1 VNVTRRRNSSAA
13 GSARIALRAGTA
25 VLATALA
32 VLALPGGTALA
43 ATKVANA
50 TLGVSSLSAAATEV
64 SYTASFSS
72 PGTLAAGTATITL
85 TAPAGTTLPAPG
97 SACYTVADDASLAS
111 GCGAAA
117 VTGTTAVITMPGNVS
132 VAAGDPVTVTVPA
145 VGNPA
150 TTGSKTLKV
159 ATSADPTQV
168 SLSYTLA
175 AKRTVTHAALHVSST
190 SASASLVSYGV
201 TFASPDRLTPGSVV
215 TVKFPTGT
223 VLPGRGCSV
232 VDWTDDTDG
241 SGGCADYSATGT
253 TATITNMLTNPG
265 DVITL
270 TFAGVTN
277 PAGTGSKT
285 VTLSTTADPK
295 PVNLSYTLAAKRAVS
310 NPFLQLSSYTAGAS
324 GVTWSVGFT
333 APDRLVETGN
343 FTSSSTVIL
352 HAPSGT
358 VFPSGG
364 CGSYTMID
372 AGPAGSQGYP
382 SGCDLVTV
390 TGGGDTAA
398 IVVPWDTNPG
408 NTLFVVVKGV
418 TNPASMTTVRVSTS
432 ADPKAASLP
441 LTGPTAMTAADQ
453 LSSTS
458 AAATKALYA
467 ATFATTGP
475 LTSNTSTM
483 TLTSAGA
490 TFPLCAA
497 TGQYLLI
504 DDTTGADEPICPV
517 ANSSPGPSITLAVD
531 GISTNAG
538 DEITILAYGVGNA
551 TTSGAKTLSVTTAPA
566 AGSASL
572 PFTLTARTG
581 IGPPILSLVSTSAS
595 ASTVAYSATFTV
607 PNGFTVSGF
616 GDDFSTIA
624 VHAAAG
630 STLPASGYATVYNDD
645 TGAGAGSTY
654 TGSGT
659 TATVL
664 PGSGGFLGAGPGD
677 EISVIVFGVK
687 DPATAGAKTASL
699 STTSDP
705 KTVSAGLTF
714 TGQTSV
720 SHDILQLSSRT
731 GGASNVTWS
740 LTFRTA
746 NGLMSATDSGSTI
759 TVTFPAGT
767 GMPPTEDVNMV
778 DSTTGQN
785 CGGVLTSTGTTATV
799 TLTTGSCPGETGA
812 GDVLTLPITGVTNPA
827 SLSGK
832 SVTLATSSDPLAVTT
847 AVP

>member
-25 VLATALA
+25 ALATALA

-50 TLGVSSLSAAATEV
+50 TLGVSSLSASATEV
-64 SYTASFSS
+64 TYTVNFGSPSALAS
-72 PGTLAAGTATITL
+72 GTGTITL
-85 TAPAGTTLPAPG
+85 TAPSGTALPAAG
-97 SACYTVADDASLAS
+97 SACYGVTDDASLAT
-111 GCGAAA
+111 GCGTVT
-117 VTGTTAVITMPGNVS
+117 VTGTTAAITLPADVS

-168 SLSYTLA
+168 SLSYALA
-175 AKRTVTHAALHVSST
+175 ARRTVTHAALHVSST

-201 TFASPDRLTPGSVV
+201 TFASPDRLTHGSVV

-223 VLPGRGCSV
+223 VLPAGGCSV
-232 VDWTDDTDG
+232 VDWTDDTNG
-241 SGGCADYSATGT
+241 YGGCADYGATGT

-295 PVNLSYTLAAKRAVS
+295 PVNLGYTLAAKRAVT

-352 HAPSGT
+352 HAPMGT
-358 VFPSGG
+358 VFPSG

-382 SGCDLVTV
+382 GGCSAVTV
-390 TGGGDTAA
+390 TGGGDAAA
-398 IVVPWDTNPG
+398 ITVPWDTNAG
-408 NTLFVVVKGV
+408 NTIFVAIKGV
-418 TNPASMTTVRVSTS
+418 TNPAAMTTVSVSTS
-432 ADPKAASLP
+432 ADPKTTGLP
-441 LTGPTAMTAADQ
+441 LTGPTAMTATDQ

-458 AAATKALYA
+458 AAATKVLYA
-467 ATFATTGP
+467 ATLATTGP

-490 TFPLCAA
+490 TFPLCSAS
-497 TGQYLLI
+497 GQYLLI
-504 DDTTGADEPICPV
+504 DDTTGADTPICPV
-517 ANSSPGPSITLAVD
+517 ANSSPGPSITLGVD

-538 DEITILAYGVGNA
+538 DEVSILAYGVASA
-551 TTSGAKTLSVTTAPA
+551 TASGGKTLSVTTAPA

-581 IGPPILSLVSTSAS
+581 IGSPILSLVSTSAS
-595 ASTVAYSATFTV
+595 ASIVAYSATFTV
-607 PNGFTVSGF
+607 PNGFTVNGI

-746 NGLMSATDSGSTI
+746 NGLMSATDSDSTI